1 MFRRDT
7 NYGLIKQV
15 QKSLYKKS
23 IQRLTKTFVTLSL
36 VDVAF
41 RCSIAPSG
49 GVPAAKVAEKLVF
62 SMINDGE
69 IYATI
74 NQRDG
79 MVIFEDN
86 PERFNSFD
94 MFIKIESEMKKAMEA
109 EERLKLM
116 DQEIALNPKF
126 IQKTGGNSVADSI

>member
-15 QKSLYKKS
+15 HKSLYKKS

-49 GVPAAKVAEKLVF
+49 GVAAAKVAEKLIF

-86 PERFNSFD
+86 PERFNSFE

>member
-7 NYGLIKQV
+7 NYGLMKQV
-15 QKSLYKKS
+15 QKSLFKKS

-49 GVPAAKVAEKLVF
+49 GVSAAKVAEKLIF

-126 IQKTGGNSVADSI
+126 IQKTGGSTVADSI